1 MIFQSFLHIANISI
15 LLKAA
20 ALKAKIALPLTVP
33 IPSTVD
39 DVSDAELVVVG
50 NDVIDGGQIEAN
62 NILECLSRPFM
73 LTT

>member
-1 MIFQSFLHIANISI
+1 VIFRSFLCIANISI

-20 ALKAKIALPLTVP
+20 ALKAKIALPLMMP

-39 DVSDAELVVVG
+39 DVSDAKLVVVG
-50 NDVIDGGQIEAN
+50 NDVINGGRIEAN
-62 NILECLSRPFM
+62 NRLECLSRPFM